1 MSKLIL
7 TYKIYHHKD
16 FKQELSKALKIAEFA
31 LRTKSRTS
39 KDVKYIGLKSI
50 IANQILKKYGSNKSI
65 KRVRA
70 RNIKLVIPNQGI
82 VVDKA
87 LKRIRIPCLNNFIL
101 NYYFSGFEKVN
112 QIEIGEKFAYISVTL
127 PEKESIQTTSLNVI
141 GVDLN
146 TTGHVAVVSNPKTGK
161 VWKLGKSAQYIHKK
175 YMSIR
180 RNLQKKGKY
189 KKAKEIKDRESR
201 IVRNLN
207 HHISKKIVEIASTNK
222 CSNIN
227 LERLQNIRKTAT
239 GNRIKSFRY
248 SLNSWSFYQLQ
259 KMIEYKAKL
268 QGIVVSYIDPRY
280 TSKSCSRCGHIGDRD
295 VKKFKCHNCGHVDH
309 ADINAAFNIGKP
321 ILYCV
326 LGGHEYQSNI
336 ERDMLEWSTDTHE
349 SATLSQITPETL
361 APQPFRIESMSEI
374 YFEGTDS

>member
-1 MSKLIL
+1 MIL
-7 TYKIYHHKD
+7 TYKIFHHKD

-39 KDVKYIGLKSI
+39 KDVKHIGLKSI

-101 NYYFSGFEKVN
+101 HYYFSGFEKVN
-112 QIEIGEKFAYISVTL
+112 QIEIGEKIVYISVTI
-127 PEKESIQTTSLNVI
+127 PEKESIQTTLKTI

-146 TTGHVAVVSNPKTGK
+146 TTGHVAVVSSPKTGK
-161 VWKLGKSAQYIHKK
+161 AWKLGKSAQYIHKK
-175 YMSIR
+175 YMNIR

-189 KKAKEIKDRESR
+189 KKAIQIKDRESR

-239 GNRIKSFRY
+239 GNRIKNFRY
-248 SLNSWSFYQLQ
+248 LLNSWSFYRLQ

-280 TSKSCSRCGHIGDRD
+280 TSKSCSRCGHIGDRYN
-295 VKKFKCHNCGHVDH
+295 KKFKCHYCGHVDH

-321 ILYCV
+321 VLYCV
-326 LGGHEYQSNI
+326 LKGHEYQSNI
-336 ERDMLEWSTDTHE
+336 ERDVLEWSTDTHE
-349 SATLSQITPETL
+349 SATLSQTTPETL
-361 APQPFRIESMSEI
+361 EPQSQ
-374 YFEGTDS
+374 

>member
-1 MSKLIL
+1 MSELIL

-39 KDVKYIGLKSI
+39 KDVKHIGLKSI
-50 IANQILKKYGSNKSI
+50 IANQLLKKYGSNKSI
-65 KRVRA
+65 KRIRP

-87 LKRIRIPCLNNFIL
+87 LKRIRIPCLDNFIL

-112 QIEIGEKFAYISVTL
+112 QIEIGEKFVYISVTI
-127 PEKESIQTTSLNVI
+127 PEKESIETPNVI

-146 TTGHVAVVSNPKTGK
+146 TTGHVAVVSSPKTGK
-161 VWKLGKSAQYIHKK
+161 VWKLGKTAQYIHKK
-175 YMSIR
+175 YMNIR
-180 RNLQKKGKY
+180 RNLQKKRKY
-189 KKAKEIKDRESR
+189 KKAIQIKDRESR

-239 GNRIKSFRY
+239 RNRTKNFRY
-248 SLNSWSFYQLQ
+248 LLNSWSFYQLQ

-268 QGIVVSYIDPRY
+268 QGIMVSYIDPRY

-295 VKKFKCHNCGHVDH
+295 DKKFKCHNCGHVDH

-326 LGGHEYQSNI
+326 LRGHEYQSNI
-336 ERDMLEWSTDTHE
+336 ERDMLEWSTDTPK
-349 SATLSQITPETL
+349 SATLSQTTPETL
-361 APQPFRIESMSEI
+361 EPQIL
-374 YFEGTDS
+374 

>member
-1 MSKLIL
+1 MSELIL

-39 KDVKYIGLKSI
+39 RDVKHIGLKSI
-50 IANQILKKYGSNKSI
+50 IANQILKKYGSNKRI

-82 VVDKA
+82 IIDKS

-112 QIEIGEKFAYISVTL
+112 QIEIGEKFVYISITIV
-127 PEKESIQTTSLNVI
+127 EKESIQTISSNTI
-141 GVDLN
+141 GVDPN
-146 TTGHVAVVSNPKTGK
+146 TTGHVAVVSSTKTGK

-175 YMSIR
+175 YLNIR
-180 RNLQKKGKY
+180 RNLQKKEKY
-189 KKAKEIKDRESR
+189 KKAKRIKDRESR

-222 CSNIN
+222 YSNIN

-239 GNRIKSFRY
+239 GNRTKNFRY
-248 SLNSWSFYQLQ
+248 LLNSWSFYQLQ
-259 KMIEYKAKL
+259 KMIEYNAKL

-280 TSKSCSRCGHIGDRD
+280 TSKSCSRCGHLGDRD
-295 VKKFKCHNCGHVDH
+295 DKKFKCHNCGHVDH
-309 ADINAAFNIGKP
+309 ADILAAFNIGKP

-326 LGGHEYQSNI
+326 LRGHEYQSNI

-349 SATLSQITPETL
+349 SATLSHTMPETL
-361 APQPFRIESMSEI
+361 EPQ
-374 YFEGTDS
+374 TL